1 MVRSL
6 LLMAALGASTSALAQ
21 QAASPAAGAPAEAAP
36 PAAETPAQAVA
47 RIVDTE
53 FPAYDTNDDDQ
64 LDRSEFGRW
73 MTALK
78 GQEMKA
84 TGVGMTPEDL
94 TSWIDGAFKTADTNK
109 SAMVSKAELIAY
121 LTGGTK

>member
-6 LLMAALGASTSALAQ
+6 LLIAALGASTSSWAQ
-21 QAASPAAGAPAEAAP
+21 EATP
-36 PAAETPAQAVA
+36 PAAESPAQAVA

-64 LDRSEFGRW
+64 LDKAEFTRW

-78 GQEMKA
+78 DQEIKA
-84 TGVGMTPEDL
+84 TGVAMTPEQIGA
-94 TSWIDGAFKTADTNK
+94 WIEGAYKTADTDK
-109 SAMVSKAELIAY
+109 SGTISKAELIAY
-121 LTGGTK
+121 LGGGAN